1 MTFNLSALIFTIG
14 LVVNYTMKIIITT
27 VKQDSLGSKKNAK
40 KGSIMK

>member
-14 LVVNYTMKIIITT
+14 LVVGNTMKIIITS

-40 KGSIMK
+40 K